1 MNEACAEM
9 DRAFTFTELED
20 KLKARKNLYDC
31 FETSIHAAAAAR
43 VARKV
48 RLTDSRRCTNDFH
61 FLVCLLP
68 LTSAIHDFIL

>member
-1 MNEACAEM
+1 M

-61 FLVCLLP
+61 FLNCLLP